1 MRFHA
6 LVVFLRSDQDG
17 YIHFVGEIV
26 EPIFDG
32 EQLYGTKRGRDPI
45 VHGHTPSTSVNGQ
58 LILFNN
64 EQFLENPPF
73 ADFVSS
79 KTARLKY

>member
-1 MRFHA
+1 M
-6 LVVFLRSDQDG
+6 VFLRSDQDG

-32 EQLYGTKRGRDPI
+32 EQLYRAKRGRDPI

-58 LILFNN
+58 LILLKNA
-64 EQFLENPPF
+64 QFLENPPF
-73 ADFVSS
+73 AF
-79 KTARLKY
+79 